1 MYTIVLPWPA
11 KARHK
16 KIVPVFLPF
25 AGCPA
30 RCLYCAQNLQTAE
43 GGRSLQILLQEART
57 MLEARRH
64 KGLEPAEVAF
74 YGGTFTAQRE
84 EALTACLEAVQGWR
98 REGLILSWRCST
110 RPDAL
115 EESVLA
121 RMREA
126 GCTCVELGIQS
137 FDSAVLKASL
147 RGYDETVARKGL
159 ARVRALGFVLGVQL
173 LPGLPGST
181 AQGFLQDVDCALDE
195 GAAFLRYYPCLVVR
209 STGLARLYA
218 EGRYSP
224 WSTEDTLEALALG
237 LAKAFARNV
246 PVIRIGVAREESFEQ
261 HVLAGPRD
269 PDLGTRALGRALLRT
284 LQQHVSHADRLVALH
299 LPRSCQGYYLGHR
312 KENREGLERLGVHS
326 GVICWT
332 QEEEV
337 RILLQSKL

>member
-1 MYTIVLPWPA
+1 MKTLVHPWPVHG
-11 KARHK
+11 KGTR
-16 KIVPVFLPF
+16 IVPVFLPF
-25 AGCPA
+25 AGCRT
-30 RCLYCAQNLQTAE
+30 RCIYCAQTLQT
-43 GGRSLQILLQEART
+43 GRSLQGIRQVLDEAFS
-57 MLEARRH
+57 MLRARSKR
-64 KGLEPAEVAF
+64 GLEPCELAF
-74 YGGTFTAQRE
+74 YGGTFTALERSAFGFCLHS
-84 EALTACLEAVQGWR
+84 ALEWR
-98 REGLILSWRCST
+98 NMGLISSWRCST
-110 RPDAL
+110 RPDCL
-115 EESVLA
+115 DERLLLD
-121 RMREA
+121 MRAA
-126 GCTCVELGIQS
+126 GCTTVELGIQS
-137 FDSAVLKASL
+137 FVNEVLRTSL
-147 RGYDETVARKGL
+147 RGYDAETAFKAMEMVKNAGL
-159 ARVRALGFVLGVQL
+159 KLGVQL

-218 EGRYSP
+218 EGRYIP

-269 PDLGTRALGRALLRT
+269 PDLGTRALGRALLRI

-332 QEEEV
+332 QEEAV